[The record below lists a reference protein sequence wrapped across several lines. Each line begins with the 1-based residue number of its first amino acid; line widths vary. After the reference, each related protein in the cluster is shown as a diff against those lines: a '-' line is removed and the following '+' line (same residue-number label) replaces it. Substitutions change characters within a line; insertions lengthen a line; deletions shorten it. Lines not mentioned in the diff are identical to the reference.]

1 MKKQKFLLLITLFFS
16 YCYAFSQD
24 SITHVVQRGETIEDI
39 AQNYGVTTDDLKTSN
54 PDMDLFYTGLVLCV
68 PPKKIVESS
77 DGDSHSSSLVMPSE
91 SRLQAYLEDGKVA
104 DRLFEAHEY
113 KKAQKKYKRIISE
126 YGKDL
131 PCSAALYRNALCSYH
146 REKWK
151 SAIEDLLAVINDENC
166 PNKVRNHCREL
177 LEKAQTYRN
186 QQLENRAN
194 LWGSLFATAAVVGTS
209 VALASS
215 RSETYSSGGG
225 NSGVSSTSSYAGGSS
240 TDVSSSSSVSSSTS
254 TSSSSCPSLKI
265 ARGKYYCANTGRC
278 GMCGGDGLMDAGFGN
293 GANSRKCTLCGGTG
307 RCKYCQ

>member
-1 MKKQKFLLLITLFFS
+1 MKKQKFFLLMVLFFS
-16 YCYAFSQD
+16 YCCVFGQD

-77 DGDSHSSSLVMPSE
+77 DGDSYSSSLVMPSE
-91 SRLQAYLEDGKVA
+91 SRLQAYLEEGKVA

-113 KKAQKKYKRIISE
+113 KKAQKKYKQIISE
-126 YGKDL
+126 YGNDL

-151 SAIEDLLAVINDENC
+151 SAIEDLLAVINNENC
-166 PNKVRNHCREL
+166 SNKVRNHCREL
-177 LEKAQTYRN
+177 LEKAQSYRS

-225 NSGVSSTSSYAGGSS
+225 NSGVSSSGVGSTSI
-240 TDVSSSSSVSSSTS
+240 SSSSSVSSSTS
-254 TSSSSCPSLKI
+254 TSSSSCPSLKV